1 MSAFSKP
8 RRISIVLRMLARFRS
23 DAEGVVVVEFAL
35 VAMPFLMLVAAIFEC
50 CLVCL
55 GQLTL
60 DTAMDRA
67 TRAVFTG
74 TFQEASDGT
83 DPSERM
89 QKDMCAGF
97 VLFNCADLKVEITT
111 AASFAQS
118 GARDP
123 YDAEGKGLA
132 KDFGSRFDCP
142 GGNDIVTVRAAATIS
157 RFFPFLDL
165 TRRQVGLDRQL
176 IMSTAVFKAE
186 PYADGRCR

>member
-1 MSAFSKP
+1 MSTSAKP
-8 RRISIVLRMLARFRS
+8 RLRSLCARMLDRFRS
-23 DAEGVVVVEFAL
+23 DAEGVVAIEFAL

-74 TFQEASDGT
+74 SFQEASDGT
-83 DPSERM
+83 DPGERM
-89 QKDMCAGF
+89 RKDLCVSF
-97 VLFNCADLKVEITT
+97 VMFNCADLKVEVTT

-123 YDAEGKGLA
+123 YDPEGKGLA

-142 GGNDIVTVRAAATIS
+142 GGNDIVTVRVATTVS

-165 TRRQVGLDRQL
+165 THRPVGHDRQL

>member
-1 MSAFSKP
+1 
-8 RRISIVLRMLARFRS
+8 MLARFRS

-89 QKDMCAGF
+89 QKDMCAGY
-97 VLFNCADLKVEITT
+97 VLFNCADLKVEVTT
-111 AASFAQS
+111 AASFAES

-123 YDAEGKGLA
+123 YDPEERRMK

-165 TRRQVGLDRQL
+165 TRRPVGRDRQL

-186 PYADGRCR
+186 PYADGRCQ

>member
-1 MSAFSKP
+1 
-8 RRISIVLRMLARFRS
+8 MLVRFRS
-23 DAEGVVVVEFAL
+23 EAEGVVLVEFAL

-89 QKDMCAGF
+89 QKDMCAGY
-97 VLFNCADLKVEITT
+97 VLFNCADLKIEVTT
-111 AASFAQS
+111 AASFADS

-123 YDAEGKGLA
+123 YDPEERRMK

-165 TRRQVGLDRQL
+165 TCSRPSRMPMGGASECPAAALPVEPRRH
-176 IMSTAVFKAE
+176 
-186 PYADGRCR
+186 CRH

>member
-1 MSAFSKP
+1 MA
-8 RRISIVLRMLARFRS
+8 
-23 DAEGVVVVEFAL
+23 VEFAV
-35 VAMPFLMLVAAIFEC
+35 VAMPFLILVAAIFEC

-97 VLFNCADLKVEITT
+97 VMFNCADLKVEVTT

-142 GGNDIVTVRAAATIS
+142 GGNDIVTVRAAATVS

-165 TRRQVGLDRQL
+165 TRRPVGLDRQL

>member
-8 RRISIVLRMLARFRS
+8 RRISLVSRMLVRFRS
-23 DAEGVVVVEFAL
+23 EAEGVVVVEFAL

-89 QKDMCAGF
+89 QKDMCAGY
-97 VLFNCADLKVEITT
+97 VLFNCADLKVEVTT
-111 AASFAQS
+111 AASFADS

-123 YDAEGKGLA
+123 YDPEERRMK

-142 GGNDIVTVRAAATIS
+142 GGNNIVTVRAAATIS

-165 TRRQVGLDRQL
+165 TRRPVGRDRQL

-186 PYADGRCR
+186 PYADGRCQ